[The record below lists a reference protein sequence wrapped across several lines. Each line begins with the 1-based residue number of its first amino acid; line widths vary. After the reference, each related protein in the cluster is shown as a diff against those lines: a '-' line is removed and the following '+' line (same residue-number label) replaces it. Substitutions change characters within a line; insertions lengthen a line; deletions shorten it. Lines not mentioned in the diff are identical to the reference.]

1 MKRSRLA
8 SYLSS
13 HRKRSGLSQE
23 RLGKLLGY
31 PDEGPVSRHERLR
44 SVPPLRIALGYQA
57 IFQIPVSELFPGV
70 YKECVMEKRELIA
83 YWYLKVAER
92 LLNEDLGGARIS
104 LVDCIKFIQTN
115 PRAFQTFAWD
125 FRDIRS
131 GSSES
136 YQRLTGTFKTIFDN
150 FVSYLQKTMSPEQQT
165 EFENGNYTLTPQ
177 QPIVTE
183 IAG

>member
-13 HRKRSGLSQE
+13 HRKRSGMSQE

-70 YKECVMEKRELIA
+70 YERIKRDVEARLAEL
-83 YWYLKVAER
+83 ER
-92 LLNEDLGGARIS
+92 TLQQSNARGRDAARIART
-104 LVDCIKFIQTN
+104 LEWFWERQNREQT
-115 PRAFQTFAWD
+115 Q
-125 FRDIRS
+125 
-131 GSSES
+131 
-136 YQRLTGTFKTIFDN
+136 LTHDAEL
-150 FVSYLQKTMSPEQQT
+150 S
-165 EFENGNYTLTPQ
+165 
-177 QPIVTE
+177 
-183 IAG
+183 

>member
-57 IFQIPVSELFPGV
+57 IFQIPVSELFPGAYERIKQDV
-70 YKECVMEKRELIA
+70 EARLAELERTLQQSNARGREATRIA
-83 YWYLKVAER
+83 RTLEWFWER
-92 LLNEDLGGARIS
+92 QNA
-104 LVDCIKFIQTN
+104 
-115 PRAFQTFAWD
+115 
-125 FRDIRS
+125 
-131 GSSES
+131 
-136 YQRLTGTFKTIFDN
+136 
-150 FVSYLQKTMSPEQQT
+150 QQT
-165 EFENGNYTLTPQ
+165 LFDHG
-177 QPIVTE
+177 
-183 IAG
+183 AGVA

>member
-70 YKECVMEKRELIA
+70 YERIKQDVEARLAELERTLQQSNARGRDATRIARTLEWFWERQNRE
-83 YWYLKVAER
+83 
-92 LLNEDLGGARIS
+92 
-104 LVDCIKFIQTN
+104 QT
-115 PRAFQTFAWD
+115 Q
-125 FRDIRS
+125 
-131 GSSES
+131 
-136 YQRLTGTFKTIFDN
+136 LTHD
-150 FVSYLQKTMSPEQQT
+150 
-165 EFENGNYTLTPQ
+165 
-177 QPIVTE
+177 
-183 IAG
+183 AGLS

>member
-1 MKRSRLA
+1 MKQSRLG

-70 YKECVMEKRELIA
+70 YERIRQDVE
-83 YWYLKVAER
+83 ER
-92 LLNEDLGGARIS
+92 LAELERTLQQSSAKGRDATRIART
-104 LVDCIKFIQTN
+104 LEWLWERQN
-115 PRAFQTFAWD
+115 
-125 FRDIRS
+125 
-131 GSSES
+131 
-136 YQRLTGTFKTIFDN
+136 L
-150 FVSYLQKTMSPEQQT
+150 QQT
-165 EFENGNYTLTPQ
+165 LFDHE
-177 QPIVTE
+177 TE
-183 IAG
+183 VA